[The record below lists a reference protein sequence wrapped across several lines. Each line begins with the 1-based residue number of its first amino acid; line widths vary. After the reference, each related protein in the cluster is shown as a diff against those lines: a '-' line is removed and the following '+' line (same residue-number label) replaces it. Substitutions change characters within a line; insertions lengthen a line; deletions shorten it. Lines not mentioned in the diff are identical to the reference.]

1 MEKLP
6 PRELLKALRRINA
19 LLSIRLNIHES
30 IPPPFRNFKIAS
42 GRVTFQVEHE
52 FEVDLAI
59 ADEDP
64 KSQFYFLDFRFL
76 FSPATSGLPQGRLRY
91 EFENKL
97 NDILGRDRLSG
108 CYRFLHDFVLT
119 HKLSILRH
127 QAYEMRSGYWSD
139 QLKIENIH
147 RCLVVQY
154 WLQRPGSKSWIEIGI
169 RRGTGKQS
177 NGLDPS
183 YPSPEIALRW
193 FRAGK
198 EMKDIKIDLGLND
211 LSLSG
216 ILRRVIAMHTTY
228 VLQETANKL
237 RTRSL
242 YSERLLK
249 LKQSYSAT
257 DPTDIS
263 LMIQLTKSKAV
274 KVVQEPITGLFAVLP
289 AGSLNTGAER
299 ELNSLTSPAQDAS
312 ARIATL
318 RCIIAREEIEVCARS
333 SGWEIVRSLSLD
345 RETMHRFFPQ
355 DILRIAF
362 FRRPFWKPDWILAI
376 TTSLIGDDVWVVH
389 SGERKPMEQSAKTN
403 VATALTIK
411 LALKVTSSGLRP
423 ALFEPTISSLR
434 QVESR
439 AVGMIALHLDT
450 QQLLHKG
457 IPYKTHPNGSAS
469 DARPSILRMKLP
481 IHRAAITSK
490 NSAAT
495 AVAWRSDII
504 SVEFGGFDRAT
515 STGKH
520 MAKVRMKKA
529 IPNIK
534 ALTSTLSSSI
544 TFHPSTNELAF
555 KLNTPVGV
563 STISGLIHR
572 LATIE
577 RLLGFLTTIRQRK
590 LTCTILSLT
599 RLSFIYAKNPDMKAT
614 INFPADEP
622 MQINF
627 DRSSPLLRIQDAFT
641 EILRSPVGGL
651 TEVLAHIEITLPLS
665 RGLLNIEISWA
676 SLSDRVH
683 ILPRS
688 AECFILRYS
697 NPHGKVEVNLN
708 DRRGSIM
715 WVLNERGAQKDESRN
730 ENLEKGL
737 KELARGKG
745 DGWRGLNGGIV
756 ATPHAAEELVVK
768 IDELFRNARK
778 LSTAPNEGTD
788 TTTQKKE
795 GSQPAAPNPRKR
807 KAENMSEDPVVLD

>member
-1 MEKLP
+1 M
-6 PRELLKALRRINA
+6 RRINA
-19 LLSIRLNIHES
+19 LLSIRLNLHES

-91 EFENKL
+91 EFESKL
-97 NDILGRDRLSG
+97 NDLLGRDGLSG
-108 CYRFLHDFVLT
+108 CHRFLHDFVLT

-127 QAYEMRSGYWSD
+127 QAYEMMRGYWSD

-183 YPSPEIALRW
+183 YPVPEIALRW

-198 EMKDIKIDLGLND
+198 EMKDIKIDLGLSD

-216 ILRRVIAMHTTY
+216 ILRRIIAMHTTY
-228 VLQETANKL
+228 VLQETAANL
-237 RTRSL
+237 RAGAL

-257 DPTDIS
+257 EPTNIS
-263 LMIQLTKSKAV
+263 LLIQLTRSKAV
-274 KVVQEPITGLFAVLP
+274 KLVQEPITGQFAILP
-289 AGSLNTGAER
+289 AGPLNSGAER
-299 ELNSLTSPAQDAS
+299 ELNSLTSPAQEAS
-312 ARIATL
+312 ARLATL
-318 RCIIAREEIEVCARS
+318 RCITAREEIEVCARS
-333 SGWEIVRSLSLD
+333 SGWEMVRSLSLD
-345 RETMHRFFPQ
+345 RETMHKFFPQ

-376 TTSLIGDDVWVVH
+376 STSLVGDDVWVVQ
-389 SGERKPMEQSAKTN
+389 SGERTPMEQSAKTN
-403 VATALTIK
+403 LATGLTIK

-423 ALFEPTISSLR
+423 ALFEPTISNLR
-434 QVESR
+434 QVEST
-439 AVGMIALHLDT
+439 AVGMIALHLDA
-450 QQLLHKG
+450 QHLLRKG
-457 IPYKTHPNGSAS
+457 IPYKLRSSGSMS
-469 DARPSILRMKLP
+469 EARPSSLRMKLP
-481 IHRAAITSK
+481 VQRAAVTPK

-495 AVAWRSDII
+495 AVAWRSDVI

-515 STGKH
+515 STSKH
-520 MAKVRMKKA
+520 VVKARMKKA

-555 KLNTPVGV
+555 KLNTPVGTP
-563 STISGLIHR
+563 TISGLIHR

-599 RLSFIYAKNPDMKAT
+599 RLSFIYAKSPDMRAT

-627 DRSSPLLRIQDAFT
+627 DHSSPLLRIQDAFT

-651 TEVLAHIEITLPLS
+651 GEVLAHIETTLPLS

-688 AECFILRYS
+688 AECFILRYN
-697 NPHGKVEVNLN
+697 NPHGKVEVNWN

-715 WVLNERGAQKDESRN
+715 WVLNERGVQKDESRN
-730 ENLEKGL
+730 EDLEKGL

-756 ATPHAAEELVVK
+756 ATPKAAEELVIK
-768 IDELFRNARK
+768 IDELFRNARTLVK
-778 LSTAPNEGTD
+778 SPDRSAD
-788 TTTQKKE
+788 TTTQKTE
-795 GSQPAAPNPRKR
+795 GPQPPQAPNPRKR
-807 KAENMSEDPVVLD
+807 KAEKISEDPVVLD

>member
-1 MEKLP
+1 M
-6 PRELLKALRRINA
+6 RRINA
-19 LLSIRLNIHES
+19 LLSIRLSLHES
-30 IPPPFRNFKIAS
+30 IPPPFRNYKIAS
-42 GRVTFQVEHE
+42 GRVTFQVEHD

-97 NDILGRDRLSG
+97 NDILGRDGLSG
-108 CYRFLHDFVLT
+108 CYRFLHNFVLT

-127 QAYEMRSGYWSD
+127 QAYEMMRGYWSD

-169 RRGTGKQS
+169 RRGAGKQS
-177 NGLDPS
+177 NGLNPS
-183 YPSPEIALRW
+183 YPVPEIALRW
-193 FRAGK
+193 FRASK

-228 VLQETANKL
+228 VLQETAAKL
-237 RTRSL
+237 RTGAL

-249 LKQSYSAT
+249 LKQSYSVT
-257 DPTDIS
+257 EPTDIS
-263 LMIQLTKSKAV
+263 LLIQLTRSKAV
-274 KVVQEPITGLFAVLP
+274 KLVQEPITGQFAVLP
-289 AGSLNTGAER
+289 AGPLNSGAER

-318 RCIIAREEIEVCARS
+318 RCITAREEIEVCARS
-333 SGWEIVRSLSLD
+333 SGWEMVRSLRLD
-345 RETMHRFFPQ
+345 RETTHKFFPQ
-355 DILRIAF
+355 DILRIVF
-362 FRRPFWKPDWILAI
+362 FRRPFWKSDWILAI
-376 TTSLIGDDVWVVH
+376 TTSLKGDDVWVVQTE
-389 SGERKPMEQSAKTN
+389 ERNPIEQSAKTN
-403 VATALTIK
+403 VGLTIR
-411 LALKVTSSGLRP
+411 LALKVTSSELRP
-423 ALFEPTISSLR
+423 ALFEPTISNLR
-434 QVESR
+434 QVEST

-450 QQLLHKG
+450 QYFLRKG
-457 IPYKTHPNGSAS
+457 IPYKLQSNGSTS
-469 DARPSILRMKLP
+469 EARPLSLLMKLP
-481 IHRAAITSK
+481 IHRAAITPK
-490 NSAAT
+490 NPAAT
-495 AVAWRSDII
+495 AVAWRSDVILI
-504 SVEFGGFDRAT
+504 EFGGFHCAT

-520 MAKVRMKKA
+520 VVKARMKKA
-529 IPNIK
+529 IPDIK

-544 TFHPSTNELAF
+544 TFHPSKNELAF
-555 KLNTPVGV
+555 KLNTPVGT

-627 DRSSPLLRIQDAFT
+627 DHSSPLLRIQDAFT

-651 TEVLAHIEITLPLS
+651 SEVLAHIETTLPLS

-676 SLSDRVH
+676 SISDRVH

-688 AECFILRYS
+688 AECFILRYN

-715 WVLNERGAQKDESRN
+715 WVLNERGAQKDETRN
-730 ENLEKGL
+730 EDLEKGL

-745 DGWRGLNGGIV
+745 NGWRGLNGGIV
-756 ATPHAAEELVVK
+756 ATPKAAEELVVK
-768 IDELFRNARK
+768 IDELFRSARTLVK
-778 LSTAPNEGTD
+778 IPKQSAD
-788 TTTQKKE
+788 TTTQKTE
-795 GSQPAAPNPRKR
+795 GSQHTPAPNPRKR
-807 KAENMSEDPVVLD
+807 KAENMSEDPRSAGLKEKSLF